1 MGGCTYS
8 VQELLLNWNKNETT
22 DDDLVF
28 YEEQGEIH
36 MKTMP
41 KKDNVPIYINSHCGT
56 SEGYQKRKKMTS
68 YSLKKQQN
76 YVKISPLPQSPP
88 AKKQKRIIWCGCCNG
103 CLTKYNCGNCTY
115 CRNKKLGQK
124 CLNRWCKLQFQEKS
138 PSYRSKKESL
148 KYEDSEFQC
157 WICAKTCQSPSGL
170 KIHMRSC
177 GKRYSVEV

>member
-8 VQELLLNWNKNETT
+8 VQELLLNWNKNEPI

-76 YVKISPLPQSPP
+76 YVRIIPKKLSPLTNLPNRISPLPQSPP
-88 AKKQKRIIWCGCCNG
+88 AKKPKIQQRTKWCG
-103 CLTKYNCGNCTY
+103 YY
-115 CRNKKLGQK
+115 
-124 CLNRWCKLQFQEKS
+124 
-138 PSYRSKKESL
+138 
-148 KYEDSEFQC
+148 QC

-170 KIHMRSC
+170 KLHMRSC